1 MVNPFH
7 QHTSRYAVSTGS
19 TNTLGSLDDHRGEP
33 VLGPTDP
40 APTFWENHS
49 NGLCA
54 HSLLT
59 TTEPDLPQVESN
71 LNKSPQEDLAVTV
84 ECIEV

>member
-1 MVNPFH
+1 VAPYLPEPVFILKL
-7 QHTSRYAVSTGS
+7 SI
-19 TNTLGSLDDHRGEP
+19 TLGSFDDRMGGP

-40 APTFWENHS
+40 APMFWESCS
-49 NGLCA
+49 NGLRAC
-54 HSLLT
+54 SLLT
-59 TTEPDLPQVESN
+59 TKEPDLPQVESN

>member
-1 MVNPFH
+1 VRS
-7 QHTSRYAVSTGS
+7 TSSTI
-19 TNTLGSLDDHRGEP
+19 TLGSFDDHRGEL

-40 APTFWENHS
+40 APKFWGSHS
-49 NGLCA
+49 NGLRA

-59 TTEPDLPQVESN
+59 TKELDLPQVESN